1 MATSKSQKKALKKL
15 EDQLTCAICL
25 DAFKDPK
32 LLQCF
37 HVYCK
42 GCLERLVVQDQ
53 QGQVSVSCPTCRR
66 STLLPPPS
74 TVADL
79 QSAFHIHHLF
89 DIRDAFDKVKEPEKV
104 QCGLCTKVARTAT
117 SYCRDCGEFICAGCV
132 DTHAN
137 WAALS
142 KHEVVA
148 LDSFEKKVKQ
158 LDALKKVAL
167 YCSLHEGKELELYCE
182 TCEELICHNCTVK
195 KHCRPEHQYD
205 LVTDVFDQQ
214 KAEIVASLEPV
225 NVHLEATNKA
235 IEEVDSQSKAVKAN
249 IAAVEADIDKE
260 IDKLQGVLEMRRA
273 ELKANVKEV
282 GQEKLKNLATQ
293 KEEIETVQTQLVSC
307 LSVVQESLRTG
318 SKGEVMKMKKGVTQ
332 QIKEITDAIK
342 PDQLS
347 PCESPDI
354 TFTASP
360 ELAKSCKLFGLL
372 RTGKISAK
380 DSYAT
385 GKGLKVA
392 VRGEKATA
400 VVHVCDKEGRVY
412 PKPVKSLTCELTADT
427 SADKVKGEV
436 KKTQDGQYEI
446 SYHAPSR
453 GRHQLHIK
461 VEGDHIKGSPFP
473 VIVKLPVRELGTPV
487 KTIDGFN
494 KPLGVAIN
502 QRGEILVTEYSG
514 NCVSIFSS
522 TGQKIRPF
530 GSKSSRQVQFDRP
543 CGITVDD
550 DQNILVADNRNH
562 RIQKFSSDGRFIAA
576 VGTPGDGQLQFGC
589 PVGIKIN
596 PRSKRI
602 YVADLCNNR
611 IQVLQPDLSFFS
623 SFGSQGSGPGQLFFP
638 WDVAFDS
645 ANNVYVTDYYNN
657 RVQVFTEKGE
667 YLQQIG
673 KKGTGKGELAGPA
686 MITIDD
692 EDRVFVTSSHR
703 VSVFTS
709 HGDCLTYFGTQG
721 NGPQQFCS
729 PHGISIDK
737 TGMLY
742 VCDFDN
748 KRVQIF

>member
-1 MATSKSQKKALKKL
+1 MATSKSQKQALKKL

-53 QGQVSVSCPTCRR
+53 QGQVSLSCPTCRR

-89 DIRDAFDKVKEPEKV
+89 DIRDAFEKVKEPEKV

-137 WAALS
+137 WVALS

-158 LDALKKVAL
+158 LDALKKVTL

-182 TCEELICHNCTVK
+182 TCEELICLLCTVK
-195 KHCRPEHQYD
+195 KHRDHQYD
-205 LVTDVFDQQ
+205 LVTDTFDRQ

-225 NVHLEATNKA
+225 NVHLETTKKA
-235 IEEVDSQSKAVKAN
+235 IKEVDSQSKAVKAN
-249 IAAVEADIDKE
+249 MAAVEADIDKE
-260 IDKLQGVLEMRRA
+260 IDKLQGVLEVRRA

-293 KEEIETVQTQLVSC
+293 KDEIETVQTQLVSC

-318 SKGEVMKMKKGVTQ
+318 SKGEVMKMKKGVTR
-332 QIKEITDAIK
+332 QIKEITDSIK

-354 TFTASP
+354 TFTALT
-360 ELAKSCKLFGLL
+360 ELAQSCKLFGLL
-372 RTGKISAK
+372 RTGKVEVSAK

-385 GKGLKVA
+385 GEGLKAA

-400 VVHVCDKEGRVY
+400 VVHVCDKEGKVY
-412 PKPVKSLTCELTADT
+412 PKPVKSLTCELTADAC
-427 SADKVKGEV
+427 ADKVKGEV

-453 GRHQLHIK
+453 GRRQLHIK

-473 VIVKLPVRELGTPV
+473 IIVKLPVRELGTPV
-487 KTIDGFN
+487 KTINDLN
-494 KPLGVAIN
+494 NPWGVAIN
-502 QRGEILVTEYSG
+502 QRGEILVTECSG
-514 NCVSIFSS
+514 NRVSIFSS
-522 TGQKIRPF
+522 TGQKIRSF
-530 GSKSSRQVQFDRP
+530 GSKGSDQGQFYVP
-543 CGITVDD
+543 YGIAVEDN
-550 DQNILVADNRNH
+550 QNILVADYGNH
-562 RIQKFSSDGRFIAA
+562 RIQKFSSDRRFIAA
-576 VGTPGDGQLQFGC
+576 VGTQGSRQLQFCC
-589 PVGIKIN
+589 PFGIKIN

-602 YVADLCNNR
+602 YVADQHNR

-623 SFGSQGSGPGQLFFP
+623 SFGSQGSGPGQLLCP

-645 ANNVYVTDYYNN
+645 ANNVYVTDYSN

-667 YLQQIG
+667 YLRQIG
-673 KKGTGKGELAGPA
+673 KKGTGKGELIGAA
-686 MITIDD
+686 MITIDN
-692 EDRVFVTSSHR
+692 EDRVFVTSNHR

-709 HGDCLTYFGTQG
+709 HGDCLTYFGTHG
-721 NGPQQFCS
+721 NGPQQFSC
-729 PHGISIDK
+729 PRGIAIDK
-737 TGMLY
+737 AGMLY
-742 VCDFDN
+742 VCDYNN

>member
-1 MATSKSQKKALKKL
+1 MVAN
-15 EDQLTCAICL
+15 
-25 DAFKDPK
+25 
-32 LLQCF
+32 
-37 HVYCK
+37 
-42 GCLERLVVQDQ
+42 Q
-53 QGQVSVSCPTCRR
+53 QGLASVSCPTCQR
-66 STLLPPPS
+66 STFLPPAG

-89 DIRDAFDKVKEPEKV
+89 DIRDAFEKVKEPEKV

-117 SYCRDCGEFICAGCV
+117 SYCRDCGEFICAHCV

-137 WAALS
+137 LVMFA
-142 KHEVVA
+142 KHEAVA
-148 LDSFEKKVKQ
+148 LDQFQTKVKR
-158 LDALKKVAL
+158 LDALKKVTL

-182 TCEELICHNCTVK
+182 TCEELVCLLCTVK
-195 KHCRPEHQYD
+195 KHREHQYD
-205 LVTDVFDQQ
+205 LVTDTFDRK

-225 NVHLEATNKA
+225 NVHLEATKKV
-235 IEEVDSQSKAVKAN
+235 IEEIDTQSKAVKAN
-249 IAAVEADIDKE
+249 MAAVEADIDKE
-260 IDKLQGVLEMRRA
+260 IDKLQGILEARRA

-282 GQEKLKNLATQ
+282 GQEKLKKLATQ
-293 KEEIETVQTQLVSC
+293 KEKMETVVQTQLVSC

-318 SKGEVMKMKKGVTQ
+318 SKGEVMKMKKGVTR
-332 QIKEITDAIK
+332 QIKEIIDSIK

-360 ELAKSCKLFGLL
+360 ELAQSCKLFGVL
-372 RTGKISAK
+372 RAGKGKISAK

-400 VVHVCDKEGRVY
+400 VVHICDKEGKVY

-446 SYHAPSR
+446 SYHAPNR

-461 VEGDHIKGSPFP
+461 VEDDHIKGSPFP

-487 KTIDGFN
+487 KTIDRVN
-494 KPLGVAIN
+494 NPSGVAIN
-502 QRGEILVTEYSG
+502 QQGEILVTEHSG
-514 NCVSIFSS
+514 NRVSIFSS
-522 TGQKIRPF
+522 TGQKVRSF
-530 GSKSSRQVQFDRP
+530 GKQGNFRGQFSGP
-543 CGITVDD
+543 CGIAIDD
-550 DQNILVADNRNH
+550 DQNILVVDSGNH

-576 VGTPGDGQLQFGC
+576 VGMRGSGQLQFRS

-596 PRSKRI
+596 LQSKRI
-602 YVADLCNNR
+602 YVADQFNHR

-623 SFGSQGSGPGQLFFP
+623 SFGSQGSGPGQLYHP
-638 WDVAFDS
+638 NGIAFDS
-645 ANNVYVTDYYNN
+645 ANNVYVTDYSNN

-667 YLQQIG
+667 YLRQIG
-673 KKGTGKGELAGPA
+673 KQGTGKGELIGAA
-686 MITIDD
+686 MITIDN
-692 EDRVFVTSSHR
+692 EDRVFVTSNHR

-709 HGDCLTYFGTQG
+709 YGFYVAFFGGEG
-721 NGPQQFCS
+721 NGPQQFSS
-729 PHGISIDK
+729 PRGIAMDGA
-737 TGMLY
+737 GMLY
-742 VCDFDN
+742 VCDYSN
-748 KRVQIF
+748 NRVQIF